1 MRLQAM
7 TKLIAGAAM
16 MVALGTSG
24 WMAAQA
30 AAGMVLKPADLEKLF
45 PAKVYYNGQ
54 TAPVEMRNT
63 GGVKFAD
70 GHYVLA
76 GLVDT
81 SGYSTGVASKY
92 QGYLI
97 TEVPLK
103 IGGKRLPAGAYG
115 FGFLGGGKFLVTDLG
130 GGDVLTAQTATDAA
144 LSRPRPLEVTVDPA
158 GGYRLYSGRTCV
170 HFSR

>member
-103 IGGKRLPAGAYG
+103 IEGKQLPAGAYG
-115 FGFLGGGKFLVTDLG
+115 FGFLDGDRFLATDLG
-130 GGDVLTAQTATDAA
+130 GNDVFTAHTTKDTALT
-144 LSRPRPLEVTVDPA
+144 RPRPLQVTDDSA
-158 GGYRLYSGRTCV
+158 GGFRLYAGRSYV
-170 HFSR
+170 HFAR

>member
-7 TKLIAGAAM
+7 AKVIAGTAM
-16 MVALGTSG
+16 MVALGMCSS
-24 WMAAQA
+24 MAAQA
-30 AAGMVLKPADLEKLF
+30 GANTVLKPADLVKLF
-45 PAKVYYNGQ
+45 PATVFYSGQ
-54 TAPVEMRNT
+54 TAPVQMRNT

-70 GHYVLA
+70 GHSMMA

-81 SGYSTGVASKY
+81 SGYSSGVAAKY

-97 TEVPLK
+97 LEVPLK
-103 IGGKRLPAGAYG
+103 IGGLHLPAGAYG
-115 FGFLGGGKFLVTDLG
+115 FGFLDGGKFLVTDLG

-158 GGYRLYSGRTCV
+158 GGFRLYAGRAYV
-170 HFSR
+170 EFSR

>member
-103 IGGKRLPAGAYG
+103 IGGK
-115 FGFLGGGKFLVTDLG
+115 FLVTDLG

>member
-63 GGVKFAD
+63 
-70 GHYVLA
+70 
-76 GLVDT
+76 

-115 FGFLGGGKFLVTDLG
+115 FGFLDGGKFLVTDLG